1 MSLFFFLPL
10 FAFAQYIENPR
21 ILLLSDMKSGRVVVR
36 SADVR
41 EPPAILNNPFIGE
54 GASAWT
60 LLRGLREAWTCF
72 SCFFCTFFFHEGIH
86 GYRKKGRYFLL
97 NGDLFLIH
105 FVLPVW

>member
-1 MSLFFFLPL
+1 MSLFPAVVL
-10 FAFAQYIENPR
+10 AVHRKPR

-60 LLRGLREAWTCF
+60 LLRGLREAGTSKQIFCI
-72 SCFFCTFFFHEGIH
+72 FFLNKSLC
-86 GYRKKGRYFLL
+86 KKGT
-97 NGDLFLIH
+97 LFLFEWRLKKH
-105 FVLPVW
+105 VLPFWSLK

>member
-1 MSLFFFLPL
+1 MSLFPAVVL
-10 FAFAQYIENPR
+10 AAHREPR

-60 LLRGLREAWTCF
+60 LLRGLREAGTCKLI
-72 SCFFCTFFFHEGIH
+72 FCIF
-86 GYRKKGRYFLL
+86 
-97 NGDLFLIH
+97 
-105 FVLPVW
+105 